1 MQGEVGICALQQGRG
16 YRCSLSRCLRTCAC
30 NSDSYKS
37 AALTPTGWTI
47 VAALTCRLR
56 HKQLGEM
63 LNSLNV
69 FSQMCWGGACLLS
82 ASRFAFIVRHPA
94 ACGVR
99 RFVCVRFLRPSCL
112 RSLELYAGVYL
123 LLVRSKMSSPCHG
136 VFDVQV
142 WNDGHSQQ
150 IPVSCLGRHANHHLN
165 WVAF

>member
-1 MQGEVGICALQQGRG
+1 MGTCALQQGRG
-16 YRCSLSRCLRTCAC
+16 YRCSLSRCLRTCAG

-69 FSQMCWGGACLLS
+69 FSQMRWGGACLLS
-82 ASRFAFIVRHPA
+82 ASRFAFVVRHPA

-99 RFVCVRFLRPSCL
+99 RFVCVCVFCVPPACVLWNYTQGCTCSLCEARCL
-112 RSLELYAGVYL
+112 HRAMASSTCKSGTMDTPNKYL
-123 LLVRSKMSSPCHG
+123 CRASGAM
-136 VFDVQV
+136 
-142 WNDGHSQQ
+142 Q
-150 IPVSCLGRHANHHLN
+150 III
-165 WVAF
+165 